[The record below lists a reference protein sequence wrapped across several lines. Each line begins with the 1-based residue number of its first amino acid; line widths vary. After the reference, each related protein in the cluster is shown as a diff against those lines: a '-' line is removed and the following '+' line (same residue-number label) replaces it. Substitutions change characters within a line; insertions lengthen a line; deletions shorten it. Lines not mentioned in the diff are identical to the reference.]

1 MDIGRQRAF
10 EHVGAAGG
18 AFLVARAVL
27 ARLIGSAISL
37 GQSRRARRRNHHE
50 LVAQK
55 SQAVMSESLTRT
67 GTRFEGAR
75 GQDVGTCGRTERTSH

>member
-37 GQSRRARRRNHHE
+37 GQSRRLAHV
-50 LVAQK
+50 LVAETI
-55 SQAVMSESLTRT
+55 MN
-67 GTRFEGAR
+67 
-75 GQDVGTCGRTERTSH
+75 